1 MKARAFVL
9 ILVLGVIGVGVGVA
23 ENAHMGTWKL
33 NGAKSKLGRGAP
45 KNNTVVYQAAGD
57 NVQVTIDGAD
67 QDGKPMHNEWMG
79 KFDGK
84 DYPVIGDP
92 TSDARS
98 YTKINDHTL
107 GFNVQKGGKVTTSG
121 RIVVSADGKRR
132 TVTSSGTDSK
142 GKKFKSIAV
151 YDKQ

>member
-1 MKARAFVL
+1 
-9 ILVLGVIGVGVGVA
+9 
-23 ENAHMGTWKL
+23 
-33 NGAKSKLGRGAP
+33 
-45 KNNTVVYQAAGD
+45 
-57 NVQVTIDGAD
+57 
-67 QDGKPMHNEWMG
+67 MHNEWMG

-121 RIVVSADGKRR
+121 RIVVSADGKSR